1 MLLNVV
7 VTALV
12 GFVDKLGRTVTGF
25 FFPERCVDCGQRGK
39 WLCPRCAAGLS
50 YADHQRCPVCRRPA
64 IGGFTHPHC
73 ETRYNPDR
81 FLSPFEYRDP
91 LRTAVRRAKYWG
103 SWALFAEL
111 ASLLSSWLEYSDI
124 RFLPGT
130 ALVPMP
136 LHFLR
141 LWGRGY
147 NQSLFLAKFLG
158 ERLGLPVEE
167 SLLVRTRY
175 TRSQTELSAEERRE
189 NVRGSFSCPRGA
201 RGENLVLV
209 DDISTTGATLLEAA
223 RVLKRKGART
233 VWCLTLACGR

>member
-1 MLLNVV
+1 MSSNPIL
-7 VTALV
+7 TTITDFV
-12 GFVDKLGRTVTGF
+12 GKLGRAFTSF
-25 FFPERCVDCGQRGK
+25 LFPERCVGCGQLGM
-39 WLCPRCAAGLS
+39 WLCLRCAAGLS
-50 YADHQRCPVCRRPA
+50 YVDHQRCPVCRRPA

-91 LRTAVRRAKYWG
+91 LRAAVRRAKYWG
-103 SWALFAEL
+103 SWALFAEF

-147 NQSLFLAKFLG
+147 NQSLFLSKFLG
-158 ERLGLPVEE
+158 ERLGLPVEG

-175 TRSQTELSAEERRE
+175 TPSQTELSAAERRK
-189 NVRGSFSCPRGA
+189 NVRGSFSCSRGV
-201 RGENLVLV
+201 RGKNLVLV
-209 DDISTTGATLLEAA
+209 DDISTTGATLLAAA